1 MLTKTNY
8 NDWSLLMKMKLQAR
22 QLWNAVEFG
31 DFEFHEDRLVLD
43 ALLASV
49 PSEMVASLADK
60 PTAKDAWD
68 SITATHV
75 SLDRA
80 QKATM

>member
-43 ALLASV
+43 ALLTSV

>member
-43 ALLASV
+43 ALLAFV

>member
-1 MLTKTNY
+1 
-8 NDWSLLMKMKLQAR
+8 MKMKLQAR
-22 QLWNAVEFG
+22 QLWNAVEFS

-43 ALLASV
+43 ALLTSF

>member
-8 NDWSLLMKMKLQAR
+8 NDWSMLMKMKLQAR

-31 DFEFHEDRLVLD
+31 DFKFHEDRLVLD
-43 ALLASV
+43 ALLVSV

-68 SITATHV
+68 SITTTHV